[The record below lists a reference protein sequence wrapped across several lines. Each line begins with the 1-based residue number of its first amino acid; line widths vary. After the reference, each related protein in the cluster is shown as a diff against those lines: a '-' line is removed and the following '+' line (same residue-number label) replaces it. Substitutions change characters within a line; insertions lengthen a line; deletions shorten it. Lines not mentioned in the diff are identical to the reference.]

1 MRGRKKIVLK
11 KIELDSVPAVDF
23 FGEGGSQG
31 GGSVTAFKRL
41 IILRTTTTTV
51 ARWVRLWERL

>member
-31 GGSVTAFKRL
+31 GGSVTALGEEIQSFFFAEGS
-41 IILRTTTTTV
+41 
-51 ARWVRLWERL
+51 ARFCNQP